1 MSIILDVKV
10 VPGSGKNA
18 AKLDKSGALVI
29 YVKSQAERGMA
40 NAELIKYVAKSVG
53 VSQQQVAIVGGLT
66 SRKKRIAIDV
76 QMTKPQI
83 LSALGIEEQMNI
95 AMFR

>member
-10 VPGSGKNA
+10 VPSSGKNSS
-18 AKLDKSGALVI
+18 KLDKNGALVI

-53 VSQQQVAIVGGLT
+53 VSQQQVTIVGGLT

-76 QMTKPQI
+76 PMTKHQI
-83 LSALGIEEQMNI
+83 LLAFGIEEQMNI
-95 AMFR
+95 I

>member
-1 MSIILDVKV
+1 MSIVIDVKV
-10 VPGSGKNA
+10 VPSSGKNS
-18 AKLDKSGALVI
+18 AKLDKNGALVI

-53 VSQQQVAIVGGLT
+53 VSQQQVTIVCGLT

-76 QMTKPQI
+76 PMTKPQI

-95 AMFR
+95 I